1 MRARTFKKIFFLAKV
16 QSIKLYWKIF
26 TKLNVPLAA
35 ASTPARKK
43 PLDLIIDGVMAVY
56 PDLDCIQLYS
66 MMRKIK
72 KENNNTLKNLSMN
85 QILDQV
91 FELKGNYF
99 FHIQKGRSSNFIK
112 RED

>member
-1 MRARTFKKIFFLAKV
+1 
-16 QSIKLYWKIF
+16 
-26 TKLNVPLAA
+26 
-35 ASTPARKK
+35 
-43 PLDLIIDGVMAVY
+43 MAIY

-72 KENNNTLKNLSMN
+72 KENNNTLKDLSMN

-99 FHIQKGRSSNFIK
+99 FRIQKGEVAIILKGKIEKFEKIDNESFLYERMIQFFLFRTS
-112 RED
+112 